1 MGFRITTNMSMNTYR
16 YNLQNSNKKLSD
28 ARDLVLTHRNFNSYA
43 EDPASATQAFRLR
56 RDFYQTN
63 NQLNSTKTAYSKFNT
78 AWNNLGGVVE
88 KMSDAVARVSS
99 IRGNNGTAGESR
111 SALAVALRET
121 AESVIH
127 AMNQQLGDHFIF
139 GGNDAL
145 NVPFEWKGEEL
156 YYRGINVNSGSM
168 EKPEADPVPDWMDDL
183 KQKRADEI
191 TADTWTEEDEA
202 WYNYYNHE
210 SIKAPSSPEPGWLKI
225 GDPDSVISQ
234 DPAYTLDA
242 AKKEQEWLDYYNHKV
257 DQTPRAD
264 EPAWAQDKKYF
275 DEFGAPIVKE
285 LVNDGV
291 LKDPVDSEWVAYY
304 NDQANLNK
312 LKAMSKEEMYIDLGM
327 GLKENGANNPITGS
341 YFNTALSGVDFIDYG
356 VDEDGDPKNLALIMK
371 ELAGVFDKWNE
382 NGQRYVPDKYK
393 DMSYQEVQDILNAG
407 GPEAEEIKAFHDEYE
422 AKAFRLMDKLKAAQE
437 HTTEKWVDLD
447 AKSSFLQTN
456 EERLTTQSK
465 DLNAQ
470 VLDIE
475 QINLAEAITQFSW
488 DQYCYNAAL
497 KVGNQLLSQ
506 SLIDYMN

>member
-16 YNLQNSNKKLSD
+16 YNLQNSNLKLSNS
-28 ARDLVLTHRNFNSYA
+28 RDMVMTHRTFNSYA

-78 AWNNLGGVVE
+78 AWNNLTGVVE
-88 KMSDAVARVSS
+88 QMSDTTARVAS

-145 NVPFEWKGEEL
+145 NVPFEWKGDEL
-156 YYRGINVNSGSM
+156 YFRGINVNSGSM
-168 EKPEADPVPDWMDDL
+168 EKPQA
-183 KQKRADEI
+183 
-191 TADTWTEEDEA
+191 
-202 WYNYYNHE
+202 
-210 SIKAPSSPEPGWLKI
+210 PEPSWLEDAKTAAGAAWRDIDQEWYDYYTHATDNKPSGGQPGWAEAMEQRTPAAGSEEAGWL
-225 GDPDSVISQ
+225 
-234 DPAYTLDA
+234 AYYKHETDE
-242 AKKEQEWLDYYNHKV
+242 KP
-257 DQTPRAD
+257 TAD
-264 EPAWAQDKKYF
+264 EPAWATNTKYF
-275 DEFGAPIVKE
+275 DEFGAPIVKD
-285 LVNDGV
+285 LVDDKQLTG
-291 LKDPVDSEWVAYY
+291 PVDSKWVAYY

-312 LKAMSKEEMYIDLGM
+312 LKSMAGEEMYIDLGM
-327 GLKENGANNPITGS
+327 GLKENGANNPVTGS
-341 YFNTALSGVDFIDYG
+341 YFNTALSGVDFTGYG
-356 VDEDGDPKNLALIMK
+356 VDDDGDPKNLALIMK
-371 ELAGVFDKWNE
+371 ELAGVFDNWNE
-382 NGQRYVPDKYK
+382 NGQRYVPDEYK
-393 DMSYQEVQDILNAG
+393 DMTYQEVQDILNSG
-407 GPEAEEIKAFHDEYE
+407 TPEAEKLKAFHEEYE

-447 AKSSFLQTN
+447 ARSSFLQTN
-456 EERLTTQSK
+456 EERLTTQSR
-465 DLNAQ
+465 DINTQ

-475 QINLAEAITQFSW
+475 QIDLADAITQFSW

-506 SLIDYMN
+506 SLIDYMT

>member
-99 IRGNNGTAGESR
+99 IQGNNGTAGESR

-168 EKPEADPVPDWMDDL
+168 EKPTAAESSWLKDWTAGIETELANPAITDANKAAFEKELKWCKYFAHETDSMPGTQAEGEAILEQGFKKAAAAENMSATEQEGWVKYYMH
-183 KQKRADEI
+183 E
-191 TADTWTEEDEA
+191 TEE
-202 WYNYYNHE
+202 
-210 SIKAPSSPEPGWLKI
+210 PP
-225 GDPDSVISQ
+225 
-234 DPAYTLDA
+234 T
-242 AKKEQEWLDYYNHKV
+242 
-257 DQTPRAD
+257 AD
-264 EPAWAQDKKYF
+264 EPAWAKDKANF
-275 DEFGAPIVKE
+275 DEFGAPIVKNIVGQ
-285 LVNDGV
+285 LDAKG
-291 LKDPVDSEWVAYY
+291 SEWVAYY